1 MEGCSVLEDKIEEI
15 VGKEILDFIPKNKK
29 DNIDGIIDGIL
40 SEDLVGINGFE
51 MEILTRN
58 GEKKNIECNI
68 SLIYDNKNIVTG
80 FIMSG
85 NDRTAEKILESER
98 EILLLEMR
106 GRIREIECLYSIAI
120 FAQSGKELDS
130 KFVDAILKAWK
141 NPEKLSGRIIL
152 NNSEYRSSFFKRTNL
167 LLEKKLYSNK
177 EMIGRI
183 EIFSEDKYLLHLQI
197 KITSKHY
204 IFKSV
209 SLPSFLY
216 GKSIFFQWSTSSTP
230 LRQQSFRSFTR
241 NTRNISKPHRIES
254 IQRSNKN
261 KMFL

>member
-1 MEGCSVLEDKIEEI
+1 MFIIIGKDKKIKYINMEGCSVLGDEIENI

-29 DNIDGIIDGIL
+29 DNIDGIITGIL

-51 MEILTRN
+51 IEILTKN
-58 GEKKNIECNI
+58 GDKKNIECNI
-68 SLIYDNKNIVTG
+68 SLIYDNENIVSG

-98 EILLLEMR
+98 ERLLLEMR

-141 NPEKLSGRIIL
+141 NPEKLSGRILL
-152 NNSEYRSSFFKRTNL
+152 NNSEYRSSLFKRTNL
-167 LLEKKLYSNK
+167 LLEKKLYSNE

-183 EIFSEDKYLLHLQI
+183 EIFSEDKMSLV
-197 KITSKHY
+197 KIE
-204 IFKSV
+204 
-209 SLPSFLY
+209 
-216 GKSIFFQWSTSSTP
+216 
-230 LRQQSFRSFTR
+230 
-241 NTRNISKPHRIES
+241 NISSGEE
-254 IQRSNKN
+254 NDFLEVLY
-261 KMFL
+261 KMLENIILSKKLEEKLINNNILLKETQEIAKLGT